1 MGVRDMEI
9 ISLKNMTKKYNPN
22 IGCFNINIAVKKGE
36 VYGFLGP
43 NGAGKTTVIRQMVGF
58 IKSDNG
64 TGTILGYDVWKD
76 TKNIMKDLG
85 YLAGEVNLPEYM
97 TGISY
102 LKTISE
108 IRGNVDWKYVEKLIE
123 YFDFDPKQK
132 IKKMSKGM
140 KQKVAIISAFMHKPK
155 VLILD
160 EPTSG
165 LDPLMQQKF
174 DTLIKNLQKE
184 EATIFMSSHIFSEID
199 NTCDKVAIIKKGKIV
214 SEANIKELKNNADK
228 IYELKFITIND
239 YDNFMNKKWKII
251 DTNKVTKIIKVEIS
265 QNNINNFLKEITDY
279 QLEYFKE
286 LPFNLEQHFIKF
298 YEKEVSFND

>member
-1 MGVRDMEI
+1 MEI

-199 NTCDKVAIIKKGKIV
+199 NTCDKVAIIKKR
-214 SEANIKELKNNADK
+214 
-228 IYELKFITIND
+228 
-239 YDNFMNKKWKII
+239 
-251 DTNKVTKIIKVEIS
+251 
-265 QNNINNFLKEITDY
+265 
-279 QLEYFKE
+279 
-286 LPFNLEQHFIKF
+286 
-298 YEKEVSFND
+298 

>member
-1 MGVRDMEI
+1 MEI

-184 EATIFMSSHIFSEID
+184 EATIFMSSHIFSECI
-199 NTCDKVAIIKKGKIV
+199 
-214 SEANIKELKNNADK
+214 
-228 IYELKFITIND
+228 
-239 YDNFMNKKWKII
+239 M
-251 DTNKVTKIIKVEIS
+251 
-265 QNNINNFLKEITDY
+265 
-279 QLEYFKE
+279 
-286 LPFNLEQHFIKF
+286 
-298 YEKEVSFND
+298 

>member
-1 MGVRDMEI
+1 MEI

>member
-1 MGVRDMEI
+1 MEI
-9 ISLKNMTKKYNPN
+9 ISLKNITKKYNPNN

-85 YLAGEVNLPEYM
+85 YLSGEVNLPKYM

-123 YFDFDPKQK
+123 YFDFDSKQK

-184 EATIFMSSHIFSEID
+184 ETTIFMSSHIFSEID

-214 SEANIKELKNNADK
+214 SETNIKELKNNADK

-239 YDNFMNKKWKII
+239 YDNFINKKWKII

>member
-1 MGVRDMEI
+1 MRNMEI
-9 ISLKNMTKKYNPN
+9 ISLKNITKKYNPNN

-85 YLAGEVNLPEYM
+85 YLSGEVNLPKYM

-123 YFDFDPKQK
+123 YFDFDSKQK

-184 EATIFMSSHIFSEID
+184 ETTIFMSSHIFSEID

-214 SEANIKELKNNADK
+214 SETNIKELKNNADK

-239 YDNFMNKKWKII
+239 YDNFINKKWKII

>member
-1 MGVRDMEI
+1 MIDLEI
-9 ISLKNMTKKYNPN
+9 ISLKNMTKEYKPN

-58 IKSDNG
+58 IKSDSG

-85 YLAGEVNLPEYM
+85 YLAGEVNLPKYM
-97 TGISY
+97 TGITY

-108 IRGNVDWKYVEKLIE
+108 IRKDVDWKYVEKLIE
-123 YFDFDPKQK
+123 YFDFDPKRK

-140 KQKVAIISAFMHKPK
+140 KQKVAIISTFMHKPK

-174 DTLIKNLQKE
+174 NTLIKNLQKKE
-184 EATIFMSSHIFSEID
+184 VTIFMSSHIFSEID
-199 NTCDKVAIIKKGKIV
+199 NTCDKIAIIKKGKIV
-214 SEANIKELKNNADK
+214 SEANIKEIKNNVDK
-228 IYELKFITIND
+228 IYELKFISIND

-251 DTNKVTKIIKVEIS
+251 DSNKVTKIIKVEIS
-265 QNNINNFLKEITDY
+265 QNNINNFLKKITDY

-298 YEKEVSFND
+298 YEKEVTFND

>member
-1 MGVRDMEI
+1 MEI
-9 ISLKNMTKKYNPN
+9 ISLKNMTKKYSPN
-22 IGCFNINIAVKKGE
+22 IGCFDINITVKKGE

-64 TGTILGYDVWKD
+64 TSTILGYDVWKH

-97 TGISY
+97 TGIGY

-155 VLILD
+155 VLVLD

-174 DTLIKNLQKE
+174 DTLVKNSQKK
-184 EATIFMSSHIFSEID
+184 EATIFMSSHVFSEID

-214 SEANIKELKNNADK
+214 SEANIKEVKNNADK
-228 IYELKFITIND
+228 IYELKFISIND

-251 DTNKVTKIIKVEIS
+251 DTNKVTKIIKVEIR
-265 QNNINNFLKEITDY
+265 NNSINNFLKEITDY

-286 LPFNLEQHFIKF
+286 LPFNLEKHFIKF
-298 YEKEVSFND
+298 YEKEVNFND